1 MGSRTNPWGTPDET
15 FKQKRPIEGLLMI
28 HVLSVLCFLFKGNT
42 KYN

>member
-15 FKQKRPIEGLLMI
+15 FKQKRPIEGLLDPC
-28 HVLSVLCFLFKGNT
+28 LSVLCFLFKGNT